1 MAKKDKKANFLD
13 LIPER
18 NCQWEETSDGRI
30 DLKVPRFKNP
40 FMKKIALK
48 LGRTEFIT
56 IHLDDLGSK
65 VWDRIDGSHTVEQI
79 GQLMEKEND
88 EFTHQLYE
96 RLTHFLSSLSR
107 HRFIHFKNY
116 QR

>member
-1 MAKKDKKANFLD
+1 MAKKNKKVNFLD

-18 NCQWEETSDGRI
+18 KCQWEETRDGRI

-40 FMKKIALK
+40 LMKKLALK
-48 LGRTEFIT
+48 LGRSEYIT

-79 GQLMEKEND
+79 GELVKKEN
-88 EFTHQLYE
+88 EGFNHQLYE
-96 RLTHFLSSLSR
+96 RLTQFLSSLSR
-107 HRFIHFKNY
+107 HRFIQFKNY

>member
-1 MAKKDKKANFLD
+1 MAKINKKVNFLD

-18 NCQWEETSDGRI
+18 NCQWEETGEGKI

-40 FMKKIALK
+40 LMKKIALK
-48 LGRTEFIT
+48 LGRSEYIT

-79 GQLMEKEND
+79 GKLMEKENE

-96 RLTHFLSSLSR
+96 RLTQFLSSLSR
-107 HRFIHFKNY
+107 HRFIRFKNY
-116 QR
+116 